1 MSLTSYRAAPPRGG
15 GGYWVVAIPGGLGG
29 IGLGDPRGSGFE
41 GREEDGMRRLVCG
54 RVSRLPPGF
63 LAGWLRAGR
72 GDGQGA
78 MPVGPLAGWRA
89 GLVLCRP
96 GDDLL
101 SQVLRHSTIGAE
113 EFNGRVR
120 DGIGFRLLARAT
132 RPAKDKDE
140 RGGTGLGGP
149 LARWSA
155 QTQRFVARVRAVSAG
170 LSFARRDKPF
180 GLRGEHWQ

>member
-1 MSLTSYRAAPPRGG
+1 M
-15 GGYWVVAIPGGLGG
+15 PGGVVLGG
-29 IGLGDPRGSGFE
+29 VVLG
-41 GREEDGMRRLVCG
+41 
-54 RVSRLPPGF
+54 
-63 LAGWLRAGR
+63 
-72 GDGQGA
+72 
-78 MPVGPLAGWRA
+78 
-89 GLVLCRP
+89 RP

-140 RGGTGLGGP
+140 RGGICRGQLRS
-149 LARWSA
+149 RWPAPGCRVSA
-155 QTQRFVARVRAVSAG
+155 NRRVVASSRGAAG
-170 LSFARRDKPF
+170 LSCGALALRGRAPFGGRIRTTLRLARRDKPF